1 MPADD
6 ITVERLS
13 SLADAFIRDVGAL
26 TETMEK
32 HWREKGAAQLKEHA
46 LKIEAY
52 IADEMKT
59 KADLKKENNLLR

>member
-1 MPADD
+1 MPAGD
-6 ITVERLS
+6 ISVERFS
-13 SLADAFIRDVGAL
+13 TLADTFIRDVGAL

-52 IADEMKT
+52 IAEEMKT
-59 KADLKKENNLLR
+59 NEVLKKENSLL